1 MNGSASKPPPP
12 AAQSRTPS
20 EKRFFFLTYFLPFLI
35 QNLARV
41 FMEDTISSAVGFTDR
56 TLAKTVLENIPTDP
70 KSPVTPID
78 VLMDVLQADSES
90 ETWTGYIAPAS
101 TDSYIFIIAQDEQP
115 PPFTLDGV
123 LMTFTKQQ
131 EDPQRVWVTKPTA
144 SRLNSG
150 KLYSLEIPAASL
162 PFLEWKPS
170 TGIRSKI
177 PTSSFLPRAA
187 EHKLSRV
194 FVNLQQLAVV
204 TNHLKL
210 SSEELIYMNDH
221 RSDFN
226 DIEFSAIKVSQWK
239 RLETFVVFRSSLPAK
254 TDISLIEF
262 FTWAVNSSEQQKD
275 SPTFQSDL
283 TKKISQAT
291 GWDELQVLQV
301 LQNTN
306 LTTGNANE
314 FRNEIL
320 LVRFQEIITLAN
332 QIGVAIPRLF
342 SWAKPLGT
350 NAEDFFKLHDVAE
363 DIQRVVRSRYNLS
376 TWPDVVRPLN
386 DVLRENQK
394 TALVSHLLVQDQIR
408 WLGIS
413 DADGLFEFF
422 LIDVQMGPL
431 VETSRIKQAI
441 ATVQIYV
448 QRCLLG
454 LEDSYGVVPSALDRN
469 AWEWMQRYR
478 VWEANRKVFLYP
490 ENWIEPSL
498 RDDKSNLFK
507 ALESELLQ
515 KDLSDEVV
523 SSALKNFLY
532 NVSEFSNMMAVGI
545 CVDTDGA
552 DGKIHLFSRTR
563 AAPYSY
569 YYISY
574 ANKNW
579 TPWVKMEIEIPHYT
593 AADSSGHNAAT
604 GAYLYP
610 VVFKNRLIVFIPQIM
625 KKTFTPLNDQ
635 KLTDLGGAHVSEL
648 APKDAWEIKLSWT
661 EFRNGA
667 WTARKL
673 CPDGYIDDGTAAI
686 DRYMFFTTDKTS
698 DTVKIWFTVLKGESQ
713 GALGGWGFGDNQ
725 LSLLSIKQEG
735 SVLPGQVSAM
745 KVKWTDKSD
754 ANSYTTF
761 GYTISPSR
769 QLSSTESKVTSETTL
784 QDSISRNGTNN
795 SPYVEE
801 STATINFAPTVKL
814 ISGDTQ
820 KLYNTA
826 ISSLMPVASPVGT
839 DDMALFK
846 TLGGVAATDADMAE
860 AFGLSPDD
868 GSFNERGRPYSIY
881 NWELGLHAP
890 MILVDRLLKAQQFE
904 KALDVCHYVF
914 NPMAKGDKKDMSR
927 FWTFV
932 PFKKIKTQTV
942 ESLFMNLR
950 AGMSE

>member
-1 MNGSASKPPPP
+1 
-12 AAQSRTPS
+12 
-20 EKRFFFLTYFLPFLI
+20 
-35 QNLARV
+35 
-41 FMEDTISSAVGFTDR
+41 MEDTISSAVGFTDR
-56 TLAKTVLENIPTDP
+56 TLSKTVLENIPTDP
-70 KSPVTPID
+70 NSTTTPID
-78 VLMDVLQADSES
+78 VLMNVLQADSDG

-101 TDSYIFIIAQDEQP
+101 NDSYIFIIAQDEQP

-123 LMTFTKQQ
+123 VMSFTKQQ
-131 EDPQRVWVTKPTA
+131 EDPQRVWVTKLTA
-144 SRLNSG
+144 SRLDSSR
-150 KLYSLEIPAASL
+150 LYSLEIPAASL
-162 PFLEWKPS
+162 AFLEWKSS
-170 TGIRSKI
+170 TGIRTKI
-177 PTSSFLPRAA
+177 PTSSFLPRFA
-187 EHKLSRV
+187 EDQLSKV
-194 FVNLQQLAVV
+194 FVNLQQLAIV

-221 RSDFN
+221 SSDFD
-226 DIEFSAIKVSQWK
+226 DIQFSCITVSQWK
-239 RLETFVVFRSSLPAK
+239 RLETFVLFRSSLPAK

-262 FTWAVNSSEQQKD
+262 FNWAVNSPEQQKD
-275 SPTFQSDL
+275 SSAFQDDL

-291 GWDELQVLQV
+291 GWNASQVLQV

-306 LTTGNANE
+306 LTTGKANE
-314 FRNEIL
+314 FRNEVL

-332 QIGVAIPRLF
+332 QISVAIPRLF
-342 SWAKPLGT
+342 SWARPLGT
-350 NAEDFFKLHDVAE
+350 NANDFFKLHNVAE
-363 DIQRVVRSRYNLS
+363 DIQRVVRSRYTLS
-376 TWPDVVRPLN
+376 TWPDVVKPLN

-394 TALVSHLLVQDQIR
+394 AALISHLLVQDQIR

-441 ATVQIYV
+441 ATVQVYV

-454 LEDSYGVVPSALDRN
+454 LEDSYGVVPNALDRP

-507 ALESELLQ
+507 VLESELLQ
-515 KDLSDEVV
+515 KDLSDDVV
-523 SSALKNFLY
+523 SGALKNFLY
-532 NVSEFSNMMAVGI
+532 NVSEFSNMMAMGI

-552 DGKIHLFSRTR
+552 EGKIHLFSRTR

-593 AADSSGHNAAT
+593 ATDSSGHDAAT

-610 VVFKNRLIVFIPQIM
+610 VIFKSRLIVFIPQIM
-625 KKTFTPLNDQ
+625 KKTFSPPNDQ
-635 KLTDLGGAHVSEL
+635 KMTDLSTTPASQL

-667 WTARKL
+667 WTARRI
-673 CPDGYIDDGTAAI
+673 CPDGYIDNTTPLTPI
-686 DRYMFFTTDKTS
+686 DRYTFFTTDKTS
-698 DTVKIWFTVLKGESQ
+698 DTLKIWFTILKSSSQ
-713 GALGGWGFGDNQ
+713 DALGGWGFGDNE
-725 LSLLSIKQEG
+725 LSIL
-735 SVLPGQVSAM
+735 SMTDSNILLPGQVSHM
-745 KVKWTDKSD
+745 KIQWTDRSD

-769 QLSSTESKVTSETTL
+769 QLCSTESKVTSQTNL
-784 QDSISRNGTNN
+784 PDSITRNGTNN

-801 STATINFAPTVKL
+801 STTTINFAPTVKL

-826 ISSLMPVASPVGT
+826 ISSLMPVASPAGT
-839 DDMALFK
+839 DDMALFT

-914 NPMAKGDKKDMSR
+914 NPMAPGDKKDMSR